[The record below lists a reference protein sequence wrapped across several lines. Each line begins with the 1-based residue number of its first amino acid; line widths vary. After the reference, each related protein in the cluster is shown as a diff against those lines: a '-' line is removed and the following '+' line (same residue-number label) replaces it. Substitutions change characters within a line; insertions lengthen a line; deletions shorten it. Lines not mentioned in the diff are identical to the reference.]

1 MPAQRLRQKQAVRRD
16 RADVKQGL
24 GDGRHDI
31 RAQAPPDRHGGIA
44 SAEQGQ
50 VALCRGRPWRL
61 SRPHLAPQGRRR
73 HYARACRR
81 AGGAEFEP
89 GDIVRW
95 FRQRDNIAHP
105 QRVAPA
111 APSQYIRYS
120 CPASSA
126 SDRSAEAKPAA
137 VGPHRP
143 RSPGPGTGSLRGSAG
158 ATQNVHPL
166 IRRPSA
172 AGLSPPRAGARKV
185 RPGRGFAAA
194 SSRALRSGHS
204 ARSLA
209 GRRRQAP
216 ALGDEKPAGPDLP
229 NSRRCD
235 DTAEPPRACCLRH
248 DRHPLGHSDQRA
260 TRSIPRHHRV
270 QRCHAWPSPYNLFAY
285 GRSRAPI
292 SGYGLSSGRG
302 RGGGDGHGS

>member
-1 MPAQRLRQKQAVRRD
+1 MRE
-16 RADVKQGL
+16 RA
-24 GDGRHDI
+24 
-31 RAQAPPDRHGGIA
+31 
-44 SAEQGQ
+44 AE
-50 VALCRGRPWRL
+50 
-61 SRPHLAPQGRRR
+61 
-73 HYARACRR
+73 
-81 AGGAEFEP
+81 
-89 GDIVRW
+89 
-95 FRQRDNIAHP
+95 
-105 QRVAPA
+105 PA
-111 APSQYIRYS
+111 ARNSNQATSSGGSGSATTSPTRSVLLPLPPSQYIRYS

-248 DRHPLGHSDQRA
+248 DRHPLGHSEPASNALHPEAPPRPAVPRLAFPVQSLRLWPVPRADQRIRLVKRPRRRRRPRIVTSCA
-260 TRSIPRHHRV
+260 TAGPT
-270 QRCHAWPSPYNLFAY
+270 
-285 GRSRAPI
+285 RA
-292 SGYGLSSGRG
+292 G
-302 RGGGDGHGS
+302 

>member
-111 APSQYIRYS
+111 AAVPVHPVLMSGVIGKRQICRGQ
-120 CPASSA
+120 AGGGRSS
-126 SDRSAEAKPAA
+126 PAA
-137 VGPHRP
+137 VAWTWNRKPSWLSRSHSKRTSADPAAKRSGLIATARGSQESPSRP
-143 RSPGPGTGSLRGSAG
+143 R
-158 ATQNVHPL
+158 
-166 IRRPSA
+166 
-172 AGLSPPRAGARKV
+172 
-185 RPGRGFAAA
+185 
-194 SSRALRSGHS
+194 LRSC
-204 ARSLA
+204 
-209 GRRRQAP
+209 Q
-216 ALGDEKPAGPDLP
+216 
-229 NSRRCD
+229 
-235 DTAEPPRACCLRH
+235 
-248 DRHPLGHSDQRA
+248 
-260 TRSIPRHHRV
+260 
-270 QRCHAWPSPYNLFAY
+270 
-285 GRSRAPI
+285 
-292 SGYGLSSGRG
+292 
-302 RGGGDGHGS
+302 